1 MVRPISLYV
10 HIPYC
15 FHKCP
20 YCDFNAYAVSSIP
33 EKEYVSALLSELDY
47 RASQREWRGRLVQSI
62 YFGGGTP
69 SLFQPTAI
77 RKIVG
82 AICSH
87 FAVHDNVEVS
97 LESNPGTL
105 TPDNILGYRE
115 AGVNRLSIGA
125 QSFQRRVLAA
135 LGRMHS
141 PDHIEAAVESAK
153 AAGLSNV
160 NIDLIY
166 GAPDES
172 LKEWESDLRAAVAL
186 EPVHISA
193 YGLTIERGTP
203 FYLSYRKGQLK
214 LPTEEKV
221 IEMMNLVN
229 TFLPAHG
236 LQRYEISNFAVIG
249 REARHNLAYWNG
261 DDYLGIGA
269 GAHSFSRLAGQKPE
283 SFGARW
289 SNAALP
295 AKYIQEAVAQGHAES
310 WHDELS
316 FESAV
321 FEFFFLGLRKIS
333 GVSTKAFEQRF
344 GTSVE
349 SLYPALLE
357 VLSSEGLIKRVGDSI
372 AISEKG
378 LLLADSVIENFAH
391 PEKKVAVEHQA
402 VLPDIPQPAASES
415 RFLE

>member
-1 MVRPISLYV
+1 MLRPISIYV

-20 YCDFNAYAVSSIP
+20 YCDFNAYAVSAIP

-47 RASQREWRGRLVQSI
+47 RASLKEWRARTVQSI

-77 RKIVG
+77 RKVVA
-82 AICSH
+82 AICQL
-87 FAVHDNVEVS
+87 FAVHDNVEIS

-141 PDHIEAAVESAK
+141 PDHIEAAVEAAK
-153 AAGLSNV
+153 SAGLSNV

-166 GAPDES
+166 GAPDETI
-172 LKEWESDLRAAVAL
+172 KEWESDLQAALAL

-193 YGLTIERGTP
+193 YGLTVEKGTP

-214 LPTEEKV
+214 LPSEDHV

-229 TFLPAHG
+229 SLLPAHG

-269 GAHSFSRLAGQKPE
+269 GAHSFNRIAAQKPD
-283 SFGARW
+283 SFGTRW

-295 AKYIQEAVAQGHAES
+295 AKYIEEAVAHGQAES

-321 FEFFFLGLRKIS
+321 FEFFFLGLRKIAGIS
-333 GVSTKAFEQRF
+333 VKAFEQRF
-344 GTSVE
+344 GVTVE
-349 SLYPALLE
+349 TLYPNLLE
-357 VLSSEGLIKRVGDSI
+357 VLSSEGLIKRSNDNI
-372 AISEKG
+372 ALSERG

-391 PEKKVAVEHQA
+391 PEKKVRVERPTVTIEVPEPSFIQTR
-402 VLPDIPQPAASES
+402 S
-415 RFLE
+415 LE